1 MDTKQTTE
9 NDFNVWDFVKRMDE
23 KFKAG
28 EFEDGI
34 PYEYIDDFKKFFDSD
49 KDEENQEKIDEI
61 VSKWVQNTRIQKDI
75 IAIQSTKTL
84 NAGVKGIYSLIFGN
98 PEERTEREIYE
109 NIRQAFRKDK
119 EFFKMLLVF
128 DMMSIQIQNAN
139 NKRGE

>member
-9 NDFNVWDFVKRMDE
+9 NNFNVWGFVQAMDE

-34 PYEYIDDFKKFFDSD
+34 PYKYIDDFKKFFDSE
-49 KDEENQEKIDEI
+49 KNEENQEKIDEI

-84 NAGVKGIYSLIFGN
+84 NAGVKGIYSLIFGT
-98 PEERTEREIYE
+98 PEEKTEREIYE
-109 NIRQAFRKDK
+109 NIRQAFRKDE
-119 EFFKMLLVF
+119 EFFKMILVF
-128 DMMSIQIQNAN
+128 DMMSAQIKNAIN
-139 NKRGE
+139 EGGE